1 MVTTMNNDT
10 ISRAA
15 AIDTA
20 IEAADDWDGGTNI
33 GRQKRIEKAIK
44 ALPPVQSEPKSYR
57 MGFQAGYAAAQRWNK
72 CIGEPPKNK
81 SNVLTAIYIPGRQ
94 PHVRSGWFEDGLF
107 MNDNGDTWKWT
118 DKEVIAWM
126 YQPKLPEPW
135 GGAQDDTD

>member
-1 MVTTMNNDT
+1 MNRMSDFSSSDC
-10 ISRAA
+10 ISRQAA
-15 AIDTA
+15 KDYIDSQEGRPFIGCT
-20 IEAADDWDGGTNI
+20 IGEAMKIMLD
-33 GRQKRIEKAIK
+33 EV
-44 ALPPVQSEPKSYR
+44 PP
-57 MGFQAGYAAAQRWNK
+57 AQQWNK
-72 CIGEPPKNK
+72 CIGKPPKNK